1 MPLTTLF
8 RRPPTTESPGRA
20 MAQEPEWGPIADAR
34 WRQPVHVC
42 GRVRSLRVQPRAKVP
57 TLECTIVDDS
67 GGITVVFL
75 GRGEVPGIRLGTWM
89 TVAGRAVSHHDR
101 LAVLN
106 PEYTLLAGEPGRV
119 ET

>member
-1 MPLTTLF
+1 MVLTTRF
-8 RRPPTTESPGRA
+8 RRPIA
-20 MAQEPEWGPIADAR
+20 PEQPEQAIREDWGPIGEVR

-67 GGITVVFL
+67 GGITLVFL
-75 GRGEVPGIRLGTWM
+75 GRRDVPGIRLGTRVI
-89 TVAGRAVSHHDR
+89 VAGRAGSHHGR

-106 PEYTLLAGEPGRV
+106 PEYTLLGA
-119 ET
+119 